1 MQMDAIGLK
10 RSVDLND
17 PSLATD
23 EFWQRYY
30 ARLSEQ
36 QRPLENNSWV
46 DVTVQSG
53 DRAALSCRVKLL
65 GSRPISWIRRRD
77 FHVLT
82 SRSTVFTNDAR
93 FSVQHR
99 SGPVEDWALSVSPV
113 TASDSG
119 VYECQIS
126 WIRRRDFHVL
136 TSRSTVFTNDARF
149 SVQHRSGPVEDW
161 ALSVSPVT
169 ASDSGVYEC
178 QVSTGQGTLSQ
189 LVNMTVVQPAARIL
203 GAEVHRIEEGSDVTI
218 LCVIDQAV
226 SDVGAIQWWRDNR
239 SLADSERVSLQSSTS
254 PTPARSPRSQLH
266 VRRATFLDSGLYT
279 CGGPHVQADSV
290 QVMVTEGDKIAA
302 IQRRGG
308 AGSVSR
314 PPTLLVS
321 LLAVVPLLTASPV
334 TR

>member
-1 MQMDAIGLK
+1 MPGRVELFRMTAILLYYNVAAKSLPG
-10 RSVDLND
+10 VDLND

-65 GSRPISWIRRRD
+65 GSRP
-77 FHVLT
+77 
-82 SRSTVFTNDAR
+82 
-93 FSVQHR
+93 
-99 SGPVEDWALSVSPV
+99 
-113 TASDSG
+113 
-119 VYECQIS
+119 IS